1 MSEKITYDKT
11 SLIHRNGTKFLA
23 SPLGEEVVMMNTD
36 NGDYLGVNNVG
47 TEIWNIIE
55 DPISIADLTQRLLA
69 IYDVTEDQLNAE
81 LDPFLQQM
89 IKHDM
94 IIVNTPE

>member
-11 SLIHRNGTKFLA
+11 SLVHRNDPKFLA

-55 DPISIADLTQRLLA
+55 EPISIADLTQRLLA
-69 IYDVTEDQLNAE
+69 IYDVTEDQLNAD
-81 LDPFLQQM
+81 LDPFLKQM
-89 IKHDM
+89 INHDM